1 MNFRWQPSEPPTGQ
15 IAKYKVK
22 YGPLADP
29 MDWKA
34 ELEVA
39 NQTNYC
45 SKMSEQFNF
54 VCVEVHGL
62 MSNTTYVFQVQ
73 SFNENVEKGSEFS
86 PSFQATTDPKAQA
99 IQIQQNPVSTIQG
112 NFHKV

>member
-1 MNFRWQPSEPPTGQ
+1 MLWGRGQVGHSGGSGSQNHNSIQRLSEPEYPTKFVLNLRWQPSEPPTGQ

-39 NQTNYC
+39 NQTN
-45 SKMSEQFNF
+45 
-54 VCVEVHGL
+54 
-62 MSNTTYVFQVQ
+62 
-73 SFNENVEKGSEFS
+73 
-86 PSFQATTDPKAQA
+86 
-99 IQIQQNPVSTIQG
+99 
-112 NFHKV
+112 